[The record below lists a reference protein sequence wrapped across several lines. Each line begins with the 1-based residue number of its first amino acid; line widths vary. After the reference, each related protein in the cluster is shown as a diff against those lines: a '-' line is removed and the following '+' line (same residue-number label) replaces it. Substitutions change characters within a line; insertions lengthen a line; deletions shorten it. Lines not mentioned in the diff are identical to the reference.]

1 MCNMTSLRPLQTVQ
15 ISVTIAK
22 LATAWFFVQHPH
34 QEVFIT
40 EHRSTFWM
48 LIIIMRRFMEAA
60 VLFVLERKKVMMKM
74 LVAVSD
80 PAKESVI
87 G

>member
-1 MCNMTSLRPLQTVQ
+1 
-15 ISVTIAK
+15 
-22 LATAWFFVQHPH
+22 
-34 QEVFIT
+34 
-40 EHRSTFWM
+40 M